1 MMRSLFAVWRA
12 LRPTSP
18 RLPTALAAAH
28 EKTKGPRA
36 ATRIAA
42 PWRQGTETGS
52 DIIVFAADSNVNSQR
67 QLGKSQKEH

>member
-1 MMRSLFAVWRA
+1 MGTSSLLDAITRVE
-12 LRPTSP
+12 P
-18 RLPTALAAAH
+18 RDLQKTNLGAYPQRT

-52 DIIVFAADSNVNSQR
+52 IYILTGTVFSVNSQR
-67 QLGKSQKEH
+67 QLGSL